1 MAQSWFS
8 DPELLATNFSVSY
21 VSNNLSK
28 AGDTVV
34 RLVGL
39 SMMRLCR
46 HALYLSG
53 HCVYLCACGLDRC
66 MRTWTTWWS

>member
-21 VSNNLSK
+21 VCNNLSK

-34 RLVGL
+34 RLSL
-39 SMMRLCR
+39 LND
-46 HALYLSG
+46 
-53 HCVYLCACGLDRC
+53 ACLFHNAPF
-66 MRTWTTWWS
+66 SNNI